1 MCVPRVTYPLY
12 VTHVTF
18 YDLYMPKVFTS
29 KTQKIGELGEGIACK
44 YLSKRGYII
53 IERNFTLPVGE
64 IDIIATKDGITHFI
78 EVKAINVPRATDKI
92 REITQNTI
100 RPEENMHPKKLERL
114 YRTIMSY
121 MSYKKDVVKDKWQL
135 DLLCIYLC
143 PEEKWAKVKT
153 VENIVVN

>member
-1 MCVPRVTYPLY
+1 
-12 VTHVTF
+12 
-18 YDLYMPKVFTS
+18 MPKVFTS

-44 YLSKRGYII
+44 YLSKRGYGIV
-53 IERNFTLPVGE
+53 ERNFTLPVGE
-64 IDIIATKDGITHFI
+64 IDIIALKEGVIHFI
-78 EVKAINVPRATDKI
+78 EVKSINVPRVTSNRSNI
-92 REITQNTI
+92 EQNLI

-121 MSYKKDVVKDKWQL
+121 MSYKNYSLKDKWQL

-143 PEEKWAKVKT
+143 PEEKWAKVKA